1 MGYTPISIEELR
13 QIKALNVFKKV
24 SLDELNLFTTQLL
37 TLQRAGLPILLSLSA
52 VNKQTRNEYFNSVI
66 QQVITDIEG
75 GGGLSSALA
84 NHPDVFNDLYVNMI
98 KAGESSGALDDML
111 QRLAQLGEDELLMR
125 SRVKSAVRYPM
136 IVVAT
141 IFIALFVVLGFV
153 IPKFATLFSSFK
165 VQLPLPTRILLGLS
179 GFITKFWFLVLIM
192 IAGAVFGFIKFING
206 KQGRPIWDRFK
217 LKLYVFGQLNLMIIM
232 ARFCRVASILL
243 KSGLPI
249 LQILE
254 LVKKTVGN
262 VIVERSIDN
271 IKDSVA
277 EGKGISEPMKVSA
290 LYPPIVVQMVAIGE
304 ETGKVDELLMRVA
317 EYYDSQIDYMLKNLT
332 TLIEPILIFFLGG
345 IVLVMSLAIFLPM
358 WDMAQLFRR

>member
-1 MGYTPISIEELR
+1 
-13 QIKALNVFKKV
+13 
-24 SLDELNLFTTQLL
+24 
-37 TLQRAGLPILLSLSA
+37 
-52 VNKQTRNEYFNSVI
+52 
-66 QQVITDIEG
+66 
-75 GGGLSSALA
+75 
-84 NHPDVFNDLYVNMI
+84 
-98 KAGESSGALDDML
+98 ML